1 MAKIDDK
8 IYSQQQRNKGK
19 RSAKYHDY
27 DNVDDENQQ
36 GWMSHKKNSSGSH
49 KHDYDSQN
57 YGADRRDDRYD
68 SPPGPYDSPSDEDEE

>member
-1 MAKIDDK
+1 MYI
-8 IYSQQQRNKGK
+8 SFFQQQRNKGK
-19 RSAKYHDY
+19 RSSKYHDY

-49 KHDYDSQN
+49 KHNYDTQN
-57 YGADRRDDRYD
+57 YGGDKRGDRYG